1 MFHTMLCSK
10 CPHAP
15 SAMKRLYYDRRDNS
29 TVINSLLLDFY
40 QAAFFLAL
48 EDSDGGQFVKVVVKT
63 KYLDFHNP
71 TFIFDCHGIHFMIVL

>member
-15 SAMKRLYYDRRDNS
+15 SPMKRLYYDRRDNS
-29 TVINSLLLDFY
+29 TVINSLVLNFY

-48 EDSDGGQFVKVVVKT
+48 EDADGGHFVKVVAINR
-63 KYLDFHNP
+63 YLDY
-71 TFIFDCHGIHFMIVL
+71 